1 MLYLQLNVSL
11 MKVSTQKFT
20 RFGIDRLE
28 IPTRLGYHN
37 RYLNDLELRRMY
49 PNMPEYFDEFV
60 GYMCELMRDNIK
72 KAIELQR
79 YRAKWRP
86 LSIPYMKYKRLHHLS
101 LKTWK
106 STGLLYRSIAYKKHN
121 DHYIIGINP
130 YARYRNGIKVLDVA
144 RYLEYGTRK
153 SPARPLFR
161 PVIFEMRKNL
171 KKYWITFL
179 KEKKGIQV

>member
-1 MLYLQLNVSL
+1 MRTA
-11 MKVSTQKFT
+11 TQKFT
-20 RFGIDRLE
+20 QFGIDKLE

-37 RYLNDLELRRMY
+37 RYLTDSELRRLY
-49 PNMPEYFDEFV
+49 PRLSEYFEEFV
-60 GYMCELMRDNIK
+60 EYMAGQMRDSIK

-79 YRAKWRP
+79 YRTKWKP

-106 STGLLYRSIAYKKHN
+106 STGFLYRSIAYKKHN

-130 YARYRNGIKVLDVA
+130 FLRYRNGMRVIDVA
-144 RYLEYGTRK
+144 KYIEYGTRK
-153 SPARPLFR
+153 MPARPLFR
-161 PVIFEMRKNL
+161 PIIFEMRKNL

-179 KEKKGIQV
+179 KEKKGIRI